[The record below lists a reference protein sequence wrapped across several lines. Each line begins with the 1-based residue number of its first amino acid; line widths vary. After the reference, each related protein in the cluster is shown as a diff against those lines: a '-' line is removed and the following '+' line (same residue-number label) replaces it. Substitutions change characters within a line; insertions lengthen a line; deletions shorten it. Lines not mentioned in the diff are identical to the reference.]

1 MVNTGKGKDLRFK
14 VVSETND
21 PVRISSVADIEK
33 MIKIDLYEG
42 YRKIGRL
49 SLSTAKLKMR

>member
-1 MVNTGKGKDLRFK
+1 MVRSGKDLRFK
-14 VVSETND
+14 VVSEMND
-21 PVRISSVADIEK
+21 PVRINSISDIEK
-33 MIKIDLYEG
+33 YIKIDLYEG